1 MILDVNTYN
10 FRAYDKVYT
19 SNCCLHRCSI
29 WDFALMEQLKRP
41 RKKKNCFRAADS
53 CVIKLNINNLFNY
66 RLMKLK
72 GTKFQLKVWN
82 YLKKIPRGK
91 VKTYSEVAKA
101 IGRPLAVRAVA
112 NAIGKNP
119 RAPQIPC
126 HRVIR
131 SDGSLGGYSGKGGIK
146 TKRLLL
152 KKEGVTL

>member
-1 MILDVNTYN
+1 
-10 FRAYDKVYT
+10 
-19 SNCCLHRCSI
+19 
-29 WDFALMEQLKRP
+29 
-41 RKKKNCFRAADS
+41 
-53 CVIKLNINNLFNY
+53 
-66 RLMKLK
+66 MKLA
-72 GTKFQLKVWN
+72 GTKFQLKVWA
-82 YLKKIPRGK
+82 YLKKIPRGR

-101 IGRPLAVRAVA
+101 IGKPLAVRAVA

-119 RAPQIPC
+119 LAPQIPC

>member
-1 MILDVNTYN
+1 
-10 FRAYDKVYT
+10 
-19 SNCCLHRCSI
+19 
-29 WDFALMEQLKRP
+29 
-41 RKKKNCFRAADS
+41 
-53 CVIKLNINNLFNY
+53 
-66 RLMKLK
+66 MKLK

-101 IGRPLAVRAVA
+101 IGKPLAVRAIA

-119 RAPQIPC
+119 LAPHIPC